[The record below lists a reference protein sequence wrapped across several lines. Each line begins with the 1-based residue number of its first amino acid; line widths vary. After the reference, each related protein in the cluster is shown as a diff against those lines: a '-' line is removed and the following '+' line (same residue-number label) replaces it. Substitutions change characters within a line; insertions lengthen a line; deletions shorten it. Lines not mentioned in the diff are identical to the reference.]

1 MAAERRT
8 RFVRRADHLRALQPL
23 VQHLACRLVLRPVV
37 VRETEVAGLREVPI
51 ARPAPR
57 QPRLRAAPDVSSDR
71 EHGAAGERPAQIWRR
86 GLTFCFCGE
95 RLLVVI
101 AAGRGCYRGVGLMC
115 VVVPYA
121 GPTACSGSCLAPEAR
136 SSSESMP
143 RGGRR
148 RKLWFCALDSRCNR
162 TTHRQ
167 RALFRGRCANR
178 NTCPFFLWR
187 CEVE

>member
-37 VRETEVAGLREVPI
+37 VREPEVAGLREVPI

-101 AAGRGCYRGVGLMC
+101 AAGRGCARGCEVD
-115 VVVPYA
+115 VVPHG
-121 GPTACSGSCLAPEAR
+121 GPERVLREQFGLSKAVRGSTSGWLEQTEECTSRQWFWTWTAVTTPSG
-136 SSSESMP
+136 
-143 RGGRR
+143 G
-148 RKLWFCALDSRCNR
+148 
-162 TTHRQ
+162 Q
-167 RALFRGRCANR
+167 RVLR
-178 NTCPFFLWR
+178 
-187 CEVE
+187 